1 MKTIEKISEG
11 QNYTAVNVGATDE
24 VIQYELPLGPDMVI
38 PGKVFVGQ
46 ALGLTGADM
55 SYQTLVPGQDGGFYH
70 THKTHEEVYII
81 LKGKGEYQVDGQ
93 NIPIQEGSVIRVAP
107 AGKRTI
113 RNNGTENLTM
123 ICIQYK
129 ANSFAEGDSPM
140 DDGVILQE
148 PLKW

>member
-1 MKTIEKISEG
+1 
-11 QNYTAVNVGATDE
+11 
-24 VIQYELPLGPDMVI
+24 MVSI
-38 PGKVFVGQ
+38 
-46 ALGLTGADM
+46 
-55 SYQTLVPGQDGGFYH
+55 

-81 LKGKGEYQVDGQ
+81 LKGKGEYQVDGK

-129 ANSFAEGDSPM
+129 AGSFAEGDSPM
-140 DDGVILQE
+140 EDGLILQE